1 MGLKC
6 PRCQHENPDGTRY
19 CGKCGGPLKPA
30 ENISLTKTL
39 ITPGN
44 SLQKGSTVGGRYTI
58 IEELGRGGMGVVYK
72 AEDTKLKRTVAL
84 KFIPPELTHIPDVRD
99 RFTRE
104 AQAAA
109 ALDHPNICTV
119 YEFDQAD
126 ETSFISMAYVEGQS
140 LRKKIES
147 GPLELEEALRI
158 ARQAAEGLQEAH
170 KKGVVHRDIKS
181 SNIMVDERSQAKIMD
196 FGLARV
202 AGSTLLTKDGST
214 MGTVAYMSPEQ
225 AKGEKVDHRTDIWSL
240 GVVLYE
246 MLTGEL
252 PFKGEHDQAV
262 IHSILHRE
270 PASLK
275 KAKPDAFSGL
285 EDIVFQALAKKPS
298 GRYSNMEE
306 FAEDLEAVA
315 EGFKPLKARPAR
327 AVKLAVLP
335 FANLSGDPNQ
345 EYLSDGLTQEM
356 ITELGRLHPESL
368 SVIARASVMRYKK
381 GDTPVD
387 QIGQELGVNYVL
399 EGSTLREANLVRVN
413 AVLIQVVDQTQ
424 LWADSYKQ
432 EFSSILA
439 LQGEVAESVAKA
451 LSIKLLPSEKDQ
463 LANVSPV
470 DPEAHEAYLRGMY
483 HCQKV
488 TPGDLDTAE
497 KHFDLALEMNPSF
510 APAYVGRAW
519 VWVFRNQMGITSP
532 GEAGPKAKAA
542 ALRALELDAN
552 SADAHHVLA
561 SVRTYID
568 WDWDGAGE
576 SWRRT
581 LELNPNVAGA
591 QGLYAHFLAITGHV
605 EEARVHSEKAAV
617 LDPFNPLVQCWHAQ
631 VIYTQHRYDEA
642 IAVASEAQRIHPDHP
657 IVGVTLWITMHEKE
671 GLHKEA
677 FEAIKAAMAAIYED
691 PRVAAA
697 LEEGY
702 AQGGYAE
709 AMKRGAESLIAR
721 LPEAF
726 SLPNDIGNFYVA
738 AGEKEKAIEWFDQG
752 LEVHDP
758 VSPYLSCFPIYDDI
772 RSDPR
777 FQDMLRRMNLPAEK

>member
-1 MGLKC
+1 MG
-6 PRCQHENPDGTRY
+6 
-19 CGKCGGPLKPA
+19 
-30 ENISLTKTL
+30 I
-39 ITPGN
+39 
-44 SLQKGSTVGGRYTI
+44 
-58 IEELGRGGMGVVYK
+58 VYK
-72 AEDTKLKRTVAL
+72 AKDTKLKRTVAL
-84 KFIPPELTHIPDVRD
+84 KFLPPELTHVPDVHE
-99 RFTRE
+99 RFMRE

-119 YEFDQAD
+119 HEFDQD
-126 ETSFISMAYVEGQS
+126 EERAFISMAYIEGQS
-140 LRKKIES
+140 LKKKLEP
-147 GPLELEEALRI
+147 GPLEFEEALQI
-158 ARQAAEGLQEAH
+158 AIQVAEGLSEAH
-170 KKGVVHRDIKS
+170 KRGVVHRDIKS
-181 SNIMVDERSQAKIMD
+181 ANIMVTDRGQAKIMD

-202 AGSTLLTKDGST
+202 TESTLVTQEGMT
-214 MGTVAYMSPEQ
+214 MGTIAYMSPEQ
-225 AKGEKVDHRTDIWSL
+225 ARGEKVDHRTDIWSL

-246 MLTGEL
+246 MLTGKL
-252 PFKGEHDQAV
+252 PFTGDHEQAV
-262 IHSILHRE
+262 IHAILHRE
-270 PASLK
+270 PKPLK
-275 KAKPDAFSGL
+275 AVRSNLPSGL
-285 EDIVFQALAKKPS
+285 EEIIFQALAKKPS
-298 GRYSNMEE
+298 ARYPTMEE

-315 EGFKPLKARPAR
+315 EGLKPLKARPVR
-327 AVKLAVLP
+327 TVKLAVLP
-335 FANLSGDPNQ
+335 FANLSGDPDQ

-387 QIGQELGVNYVL
+387 RIGQELGVNYVL

-413 AVLIQVVDQTQ
+413 AVLIQVADQTQ
-424 LWADSYKQ
+424 LWADSYNR
-432 EFSSILA
+432 EFSGILA
-439 LQGEVAESVAKA
+439 LQSEVAGSVAKA
-451 LSIKLLPSEKDQ
+451 LSIKLLPSEKDM
-463 LANVSPV
+463 LAKARPV
-470 DPEAHEAYLRGMY
+470 DPEAHEAYLRGMF
-483 HCQKV
+483 HCMKV

-497 KHFDLALEMNPSF
+497 KHFDLALEKDPSF

-519 VWVFRNQMGITSP
+519 VWVFRNQAGLTSP

-542 ALRALELDAN
+542 AMRALELDAN

-568 WDWDGAGE
+568 WDWDGARE

-605 EEARVHSEKAAV
+605 EAARVHSEKAAV

-631 VIYTQHRYDEA
+631 VLYTQHRYDEA
-642 IAVASEAQRIHPDHP
+642 IALAREAQRIHPDHP
-657 IVGVTLWITMHEKE
+657 IVKFTLWLTMHKKE
-671 GLHKEA
+671 GLEKEA
-677 FEAIKAAMAAIYED
+677 FEAIEAGMVALYQD
-691 PRVAAA
+691 PRLEAA

-709 AMKRGAESLIAR
+709 AMKRGAEALIAR

-738 AGEKEKAIEWFDQG
+738 AGEKDKAIEWFG
-752 LEVHDP
+752 KGFEVHDP

-777 FQDMLRRMNLPAEK
+777 IQELLRKMNLLTGK